1 MRKVLVGLILVGGI
15 VLIGCAPAKKIIKP
29 ESTLVPSGKISEKIE
44 EKTIGI
50 KPEEQLVKIDS
61 EKITTREATTGKYF
75 EDENMFQNIYF
86 DYDKYEIRPEAKS
99 VLATACSWFLKNSL
113 VKILIEGHCD
123 ERGTTEY
130 NLVLGDRR
138 AKSVRDYLAAFGI
151 GSERIETVSYG
162 EERPVSFERTEEGFQ
177 KNRRAQFV
185 VLNLKELSK

>member
-1 MRKVLVGLILVGGI
+1 MRKVLVKLILVIGV
-15 VLIGCAPAKKIIKP
+15 VLIGCASAKKITKP
-29 ESTLVPSGKISEKIE
+29 ETTPVPSEKIE

-61 EKITTREATTGKYF
+61 EKITAREVTTKKYF
-75 EDENMFQNIYF
+75 EDEDVFQNIYF
-86 DYDKYEIRPEAKS
+86 DYDKYEVRAEAKS
-99 VLATACSWFLKNSL
+99 ALTTVCSLLLKNNL
-113 VKILIEGHCD
+113 VNILIEGHCD

-130 NLVLGDRR
+130 NLILGDRR
-138 AKSVRDYLAAFGI
+138 AKAVRDYLFAFGI

-162 EERPVSFERTEEGFQ
+162 EEKPVSFKRTEEGWQ